1 MHDLAEATRV
11 ALCIEGTL
19 VLAIL
24 ALVAVLA
31 ERLA

>member
-24 ALVAVLA
+24 ALVVVLV
-31 ERLA
+31 EQLA

>member
-1 MHDLAEATRV
+1 MHNLAEATRV

-24 ALVAVLA
+24 ALVVVLA